1 MWRGGGK
8 QKIYTLWCSY
18 IFIVHKRKYFNAF
31 LWRYSAPIW
40 LACVSKVGLCYLES
54 CGFGYFLGNLDERN
68 CQTFE
73 EKENYWEIY
82 VSKKIFIFFVDRS
95 EEFKDFPLSSDF
107 FGWKNVIYSWF
118 CFWTWFF
125 LQCKR
130 IPCPHGCISFSFL
143 SYNFVSNVCEHTNNR
158 YSKNQFHGKNCWFWL

>member
-82 VSKKIFIFFVDRS
+82 VSKKILLFLWIDLRSSKISLYHQIFLVGRMSFILDFVFELGSSYSARGFLVLMDVYL
-95 EEFKDFPLSSDF
+95 FP
-107 FGWKNVIYSWF
+107 F
-118 CFWTWFF
+118 CHII
-125 LQCKR
+125 L
-130 IPCPHGCISFSFL
+130 
-143 SYNFVSNVCEHTNNR
+143 
-158 YSKNQFHGKNCWFWL
+158 